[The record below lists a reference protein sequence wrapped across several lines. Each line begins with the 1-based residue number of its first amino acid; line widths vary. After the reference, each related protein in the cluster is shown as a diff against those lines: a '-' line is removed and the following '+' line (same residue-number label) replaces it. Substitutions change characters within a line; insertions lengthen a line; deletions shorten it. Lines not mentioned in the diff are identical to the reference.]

1 MRPYGRPLVGYPQ
14 TPARLAEAERRMD
27 EFFSNFRFRGL
38 KMAKSKKTKSDE
50 PELDPIL
57 AELAKKHA
65 KDFQAAKKR
74 AMEEGGITDYDDG
87 IYIFVFNGFEFSKSK
102 ASNRPQLA
110 LEWKFAEGE
119 YEGKTTRRFYG
130 LETQDN
136 MFWLNNDLMK
146 LGYEP
151 PEDPAGLMTVCREL
165 MESKPKIKA
174 ALGTRNDFQN
184 MRIKKVLEES
194 TAGGDET
201 TEIDLDE
208 MDKDE
213 LLALI
218 KENELEIEGKPKKM
232 KEKELRKAIKAALE
246 SGEEEEDEE
255 SEEEEEDEEEGE
267 EEEEEEEEEK
277 TSSKKKSDK
286 EKSSKAKDEE
296 EEEEEEDEE
305 ESEEEEEEDEEGEE
319 EEEEEVIV
327 DKGDTVKFPL
337 DGKKA
342 KGEVTK
348 VDHKNGTC
356 TIKHTKTGKLIKG
369 VAVDS
374 VTVLDE

>member
-201 TEIDLDE
+201 T
-208 MDKDE
+208 KDE